1 MQAAVRAG
9 PREPYSL
16 LLSDSADVPTHPAAV
31 CPTHPRR
38 LLYVLGR
45 VNKLNF
51 ELSADESA
59 ALDEMGIAGVV
70 AAFRAQGMSRG
81 WVVMAMWQGLGWA
94 SVWLSKMRLTTGRGG
109 HCGGGGGF
117 QGAGHV

>member
-1 MQAAVRAG
+1 M
-9 PREPYSL
+9 PL
-16 LLSDSADVPTHPAAV
+16 L
-31 CPTHPRR
+31 RR

-51 ELSADESA
+51 ELSVDERA

-81 WVVMAMWQGLGWA
+81 WVTWVGCPA
-94 SVWLSKMRLTTGRGG
+94 SMLV
-109 HCGGGGGF
+109 
-117 QGAGHV
+117 